1 MARRKKDWARM
12 PSTWINEGG
21 LRKFV
26 WSSGGRS
33 THLSALMCLAI
44 IVQNADDDGF
54 AGITYDTFVETT
66 GMGRTLI
73 AKGLTCLDSFEIITR
88 PGKSNFH
95 LTEYDETQGWAKFP
109 FRAMYRNG
117 AVTLFQN
124 LKRRL
129 PTELDALKLLFL
141 IAARRDQSTNSAN
154 ITYEQIT
161 ALSGIRRD
169 KIISAISLLAA
180 NFVVS
185 VDTRPSSYS
194 EHGVH
199 NAYRLQGI
207 DPYNHRGTTA
217 RKSI

>member
-1 MARRKKDWARM
+1 MARRKKEWTRM

-54 AGITYDTFVETT
+54 AVITYDTFVEST

-73 AKGLTCLDSFEIITR
+73 AKGLACLHGFEIITR
-88 PGKSNFH
+88 PGKSDFQ
-95 LTEYDETQGWAKFP
+95 LTEYDEMQGWAKFP
-109 FRAMYRNG
+109 FRAMYRND

-129 PTELDALKLLFL
+129 PIELDA
-141 IAARRDQSTNSAN
+141 
-154 ITYEQIT
+154 
-161 ALSGIRRD
+161 
-169 KIISAISLLAA
+169 
-180 NFVVS
+180 
-185 VDTRPSSYS
+185 
-194 EHGVH
+194 
-199 NAYRLQGI
+199 
-207 DPYNHRGTTA
+207 
-217 RKSI
+217 

>member
-1 MARRKKDWARM
+1 
-12 PSTWINEGG
+12 
-21 LRKFV
+21 
-26 WSSGGRS
+26 
-33 THLSALMCLAI
+33 MCLAI

-54 AGITYDTFVETT
+54 AVITYNTFVEST

-73 AKGLTCLDSFEIITR
+73 AKGLSCLHSFNIITR
-88 PGKSNFH
+88 PGKSDFQ
-95 LTEYDETQGWAKFP
+95 LTEYDEKQGWAKFP
-109 FRAMYRNG
+109 FRAMYRND

-129 PTELDALKLLFL
+129 PIELDALKLLFL
-141 IAARRDQSTNSAN
+141 IAARRDQRTNSAN
-154 ITYEQIT
+154 ITYDQIT

-185 VDTRPSSYS
+185 VDARRSAQSD
-194 EHGVH
+194 HGVH

-207 DPYNHRGTTA
+207 DTYNHRGTTA
-217 RKSI
+217 RQSI

>member
-1 MARRKKDWARM
+1 MARKKKDWTRL
-12 PSTWINEGG
+12 PSTWINSGG
-21 LRKFV
+21 LRKFT

-33 THLSALMCLAI
+33 KHLSALMCLTI

-54 AGITYDTFVETT
+54 AVITYDTFVEAT

-73 AKGLTCLDSFEIITR
+73 AKGLECLDEFQIITR
-88 PGKSNFH
+88 PGKSDFQI
-95 LTEYDETQGWAKFP
+95 TGYDAMQGWAKFP
-109 FRAMYRNG
+109 FRVMYRNDT
-117 AVTLFQN
+117 VTLFQN

-129 PTELDALKLLFL
+129 PIELDALKLLFL
-141 IAARRDQSTNSAN
+141 IAARRDQTTNSAN
-154 ITYEQIT
+154 ITYSQIT
-161 ALSGIRRD
+161 ELSGIRRD

-185 VDTRPSSYS
+185 VDARPSSQS

-217 RKSI
+217 RKNI